1 MHSKSIPGHLHS
13 TSCQSLAPGTGK
25 TLRNTVQIGAGTG
38 KTLRNT
44 AQIGA
49 DLLRSCRNWDKVL
62 VVVCSAKWGISIA
75 LGRSC
80 SQTVVLLME
89 NYPN

>member
-25 TLRNTVQIGAGTG
+25 TLRNT
-38 KTLRNT
+38 

-49 DLLRSCRNWDKVL
+49 DLLRSCRNWGKVL
-62 VVVCSAKWGISIA
+62 LVVCSAKWGISIA